1 MARPTK
7 LTTTSDLSTYLS
19 TTHPHWTSTNLIK
32 LSGGT
37 VNLICRGTL
46 ADKDAKS
53 PHTTVIIKHAETL
66 SGPGWS
72 FPASRADDEQL
83 VLATLHTSFA
93 PVADPAFGA
102 VVRTPELLE
111 YLDDSYT
118 LMMEDAS
125 EAVDMK
131 SFLVNGLIGEEVASG
146 LGGALGVSV

>member
-7 LTTTSDLSTYLS
+7 LTTSSDLSTYLS

-37 VNLICRGTL
+37 ANLICRGTL
-46 ADKDAKS
+46 ANKDAKS

-66 SGPGWS
+66 SGLGWS
-72 FPASRADDEQL
+72 FPASRAYDEQL
-83 VLATLHTSFA
+83 VLARLHASFS
-93 PVADPAFGA
+93 PVADPALGV

-118 LMMEDAS
+118 LIMDDAS
-125 EAVDMK
+125 EAVDIK
-131 SFLVNGLIGEEVASG
+131 SFLVKGLIGEKIALGV
-146 LGGALGVSV
+146 GGALGVSI